1 MEQAA
6 RAAQAEKKRREAAA
20 RAEKAREE
28 AAQAEQAVREKE
40 EKVRRE
46 ALARAEKERVEAEQ
60 AAQAE
65 REETR
70 RGSVTDGAGVTGRH
84 DPPKPRGMCLERR
97 RVHVFPWQRERRARK
112 AAARDTGMEATHV
125 ESALAKQQ
133 VEMERGE
140 ASTPAAGPRTRPP
153 PASPAALLEGL
164 TGAPVG
170 EVIGGGQTGSPPGM
184 DWELTAAERRAY
196 ERQYGRASGEARG
209 TVMAQWWR
217 VAATAGDA
225 IMDDELE
232 GAWRGWVK
240 EHYGQVHVD
249 YQKLVGAAVY
259 QNGSEEETVREAL
272 RWRRWQWARNREDFE
287 KRCKPQ
293 GWHLQPGVPPGALGE
308 WEEDGA
314 RELAKELGWTESL
327 ARKQW
332 GVERRER
339 EETQAAM
346 QAMANRAAAG
356 ASSESDSVSDPRVVR
371 QRTR

>member
-1 MEQAA
+1 
-6 RAAQAEKKRREAAA
+6 
-20 RAEKAREE
+20 
-28 AAQAEQAVREKE
+28 
-40 EKVRRE
+40 
-46 ALARAEKERVEAEQ
+46 
-60 AAQAE
+60 
-65 REETR
+65 
-70 RGSVTDGAGVTGRH
+70 
-84 DPPKPRGMCLERR
+84 
-97 RVHVFPWQRERRARK
+97 
-112 AAARDTGMEATHV
+112 
-125 ESALAKQQ
+125 
-133 VEMERGE
+133 
-140 ASTPAAGPRTRPP
+140 
-153 PASPAALLEGL
+153 
-164 TGAPVG
+164 
-170 EVIGGGQTGSPPGM
+170 
-184 DWELTAAERRAY
+184 
-196 ERQYGRASGEARG
+196 
-209 TVMAQWWR
+209 MAQWWR

-293 GWHLQPGVPPGALGE
+293 GWHLRPGVPPGALGE

-356 ASSESDSVSDPRVVR
+356 ASSESNSDSGHGVVR